1 MTTIIYSA
9 SKIITMNPQCPTAS
23 HVAVSDGHILGVGT
37 LDELARW
44 GEYRLDERF
53 ADKVLMPGFVEGH
66 AHSGA
71 GSVWD
76 GAGFAGSIRPIPMA
90 RSGRAEIRRGRS

>member
-76 GAGFAGSIRPIPMA
+76 GAYQGWFDQTDPDA
-90 RSGRAEIRRGRS
+90 RSGRG